1 MTTTTACEFAAI
13 LAGLR
18 LLQRELEHGP
28 GLPAGIGEIPA
39 DAGAPLTSQEIDALC
54 DRLNTAKPQ
63 MGNVVLPDPGQ
74 IDAWRSTI
82 WDLLNDVLTLDG
94 VDDAHSL
101 GASLRG
107 LDDWLAS
114 HTTAR

>member
-1 MTTTTACEFAAI
+1 MTTTTAREFAAI

-28 GLPAGIGEIPA
+28 GLPAGIGEVLA

-54 DRLNTAKPQ
+54 DRLNMASPQ
-63 MGNVVLPDPGQ
+63 MGDVALPDPGQ

-82 WDLLNDVLTLDG
+82 WDLINNVLPLDG
-94 VDDAHSL
+94 VDDADSL

-107 LDDWLAS
+107 LDEWLAS